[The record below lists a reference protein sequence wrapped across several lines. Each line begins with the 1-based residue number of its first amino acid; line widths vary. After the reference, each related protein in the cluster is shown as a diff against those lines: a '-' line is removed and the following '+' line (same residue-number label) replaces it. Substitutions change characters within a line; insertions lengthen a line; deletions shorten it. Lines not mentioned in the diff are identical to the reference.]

1 MKHVMGLM
9 LGFALIFGVAIA
21 AFVEPSGSPLTEAAA
36 APALVYVKQ
45 NGKKYHNQ
53 DCRDLQSA
61 RASEITSMSRDAA
74 EISGYIAC
82 RNPKCFPR

>member
-1 MKHVMGLM
+1 MKHVLGLM
-9 LGFALIFGVAIA
+9 LGLALTFGVVIA
-21 AFVEPSGSPLTEAAA
+21 AFVEPSGLPLAHFSA

-53 DCRDLQSA
+53 DCRDLQSV
-61 RASEITSMSRDAA
+61 RASEITSMNRDDA